1 MLHDAIVHKLFM
13 GNGEKV
19 GIVTILS
26 KKGDDDSDNELAGL
40 TNRIKYFVTRS
51 ENNMNDKLKTVQNE
65 IQTEVAGVK
74 SEIKAVKTDI
84 KAVESKM
91 DQVLDLLKAKK

>member
-40 TNRIKYFVTRS
+40 TNRIKR
-51 ENNMNDKLKTVQNE
+51 TV
-65 IQTEVAGVK
+65 QTEVAGVK
-74 SEIKAVKTDI
+74 SEIKAVNAKIDAV
-84 KAVESKM
+84 KADNAKI
-91 DQVLDLLKAKK
+91 LALLEAKK